1 MTKPATD
8 GIAQRATAVRS
19 ASGSTTTA
27 RPLRRASQG
36 PITSEYTNR
45 PPAMSP
51 TSTKKSPQR
60 VSRTSSLRMFWT
72 VLKPINGNRR
82 PNARRPVKRASR
94 SARPISGPANFC
106 AASGISDLFDIGPAE
121 DALWQEDHGDGEN
134 REGGDVL
141 IGAGDVFGP
150 QRFDHADQESSEHGA
165 R

>member
-94 SARPISGPANFC
+94 
-106 AASGISDLFDIGPAE
+106 ISDLFDIGPAE